1 MDRHQVIEQDRPGS
15 SGSHSGDSLQISLA
29 RLADLDLPLLLALL
43 GRQVREVLVLD
54 LIAEHAAEQ
63 RDRPSGT
70 ATPATQLALA
80 LEPRVFGHHR
90 PGTAQRAVTLP
101 PRGRQLA

>member
-15 SGSHSGDSLQISLA
+15 GGPHSGDSLQVSLA

-54 LIAEHAAEQ
+54 LVAEHASEQ

-80 LEPRVFGHHR
+80 LEPGVLGQIGRASCRERV
-90 PGTAQRAVTLP
+90 
-101 PRGRQLA
+101 